1 MTIASSANT
10 PGSVAQWHS
19 AVIAVFDDWRNSGS
33 KDLVISPD
41 VDGLAT
47 SCLLAK
53 HYESKIIGIYTG
65 QHLLLAD
72 GYRLSDARDA
82 LWLDHDVNGQGVR
95 CVGQHLVH
103 HAPSDNLPTRH
114 AVSWNPNVWQ
124 RQAWSKSFAGI
135 AGKKQDKYPYATA
148 HFVASALGDLET
160 TDPNLLSLLAHADG
174 AWFAL
179 DIYKANAAIWESLM
193 FGSSNTIGLMRRWAS
208 ASNMHAAHKS
218 LVDLL
223 TQNGIKQ
230 QVSRSKRAAL
240 LTPNLKA
247 LTGNQSV
254 KGRPTKN
261 PQQYWDN
268 LRAALSVVEG
278 VVGFGPTIPAQAG
291 IMVSGERQSHYPNR
305 VVDDYGSFDAMLA
318 AEAIFSH
325 AFTDQR
331 TLQFT
336 KSFGL

>member
-1 MTIASSANT
+1 MPIASSTTT
-10 PGSVAQWHS
+10 PGDVGAWHVA
-19 AVIAVFDDWRNSGS
+19 VRDVFDDWQGSGS

-41 VDGLAT
+41 VDGLTT

-53 HYESKIIGIYTG
+53 HYESRIIGIYTG

-72 GYRLSDARDA
+72 GCTLASARDA
-82 LWLDHDVNGQGVR
+82 LWLDHDVNGKGVR

-103 HAPSDNLPTRH
+103 HDPTDTLPTRH

-148 HFVASALGDLET
+148 HFVAAALGDLET
-160 TDPNLLSLLAHADG
+160 NDPGLLSLLAHADG

-193 FGSSNTIGLMRRWAS
+193 FEGSGTIALMRDWAS
-208 ASNMHAAHKS
+208 ATHLHARHLD
-218 LVDLL
+218 LVGRL

-240 LTPNLKA
+240 LTSDLKA

-254 KGRPTKN
+254 KGRPTKDS
-261 PQQYWDN
+261 QQYWDN
-268 LRAALSVVEG
+268 LRSALSVIED
-278 VVGFGPTIPAQAG
+278 VVGSGPLIPGTAG
-291 IMVSGERQSHYPNR
+291 ALVSGVRESHYPNR
-305 VVDDYGSFDAMLA
+305 VVDDYGSFDEMLKK
-318 AEAIFSH
+318 EDIFSH